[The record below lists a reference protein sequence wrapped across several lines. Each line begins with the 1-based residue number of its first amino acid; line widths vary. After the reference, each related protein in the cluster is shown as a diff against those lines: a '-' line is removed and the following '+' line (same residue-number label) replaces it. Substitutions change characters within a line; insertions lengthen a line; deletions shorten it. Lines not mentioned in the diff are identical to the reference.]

1 MNLMSDKRENEDQS
15 EHWVMLDPCVATR
28 DHKALRQLKQKLE
41 LVLDELGHIDY
52 QLSGTLVRLRCDLTI
67 ETHDNLNAQVAQMV
81 EPGIRQAMMLLADE
95 LNKARELTEEVIAD
109 DVKSKRSQ

>member
-15 EHWVMLDPCVATR
+15 EHWVMLDSHAAMP
-28 DHKALRQLKQKLE
+28 DHQALRQLKHKLE

-52 QLSGTLVRLRCDLTI
+52 RLSGTLARLRCDLTI
-67 ETHDNLNAQVAQMV
+67 ETHDNLNSQIAQMV

-95 LNKARELTEEVIAD
+95 LNKAKEITEEVIAD
-109 DVKSKRSQ
+109 DIKSERSQ